1 MKRPTT
7 DGLRVIGGPDLANTI
22 IQNRRETS
30 WGQSVFNC
38 FSAVMCAVA
47 PSFGVVG
54 SCPLLGP

>member
-1 MKRPTT
+1 MKRPTI
-7 DGLRVIGGPDLANTI
+7 DDLRVIGGPDLADTI

-38 FSAVMCAVA
+38 CSAVRFPIA

-54 SCPLLGP
+54 SCPLLGV